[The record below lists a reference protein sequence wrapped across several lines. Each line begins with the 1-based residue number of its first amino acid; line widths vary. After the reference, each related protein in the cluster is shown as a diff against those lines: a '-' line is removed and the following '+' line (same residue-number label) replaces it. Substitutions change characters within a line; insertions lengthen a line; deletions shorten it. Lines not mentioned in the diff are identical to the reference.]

1 MIRKILVVDD
11 SNVIQ
16 QIYREYLSRYQSTE
30 VLLAPNGAEALDTL
44 SLQPDVDLIFL
55 DVNMPVMNGLEF
67 LVRLKH
73 EPAHKDIP
81 VIVVST
87 RGSEVDE
94 QRCLDLGARG
104 FLQKPF
110 EIPQLYQAIEQTAR
124 PRASF

>member
-1 MIRKILVVDD
+1 MRKILVVDD

-16 QIYREYLSRYQSTE
+16 LIYQTYLSRYSTAE

-44 SLQPDVDLIFL
+44 TRQSDVDLILL

-87 RGSEVDE
+87 RGSEVE
-94 QRCLDLGARG
+94 AQRCLDLGAQG
-104 FLQKPF
+104 FLKKPF
-110 EIPQLYQAIEQTAR
+110 GTPELYRAIEQTIGA
-124 PRASF
+124 

>member
-1 MIRKILVVDD
+1 MRKILVVDD
-11 SNVIQ
+11 SSVIQ
-16 QIYREYLSRYQSTE
+16 RIYQTYLSRYRSTQ

-44 SLQPDVDLIFL
+44 TLEPDIDLILL

-87 RGSEVDE
+87 RGSEVDA
-94 QRCLDLGARG
+94 QRCLDLGAQG
-104 FLQKPF
+104 YLKKPF
-110 EIPQLYQAIEQTAR
+110 GTPELYQAIEQTMGLN
-124 PRASF
+124 